1 VTIFRTVLIA
11 LPLLLAACASHEGL
25 YEPACIA
32 YEGDRIELKDGRFEW
47 HRFTDERVVDKDGT
61 IVNSFP
67 DFPKSGTYRI
77 ASGRLELV
85 TDEDLQLD
93 DWFVVER
100 DKQHY
105 LLTAGQHDTFIQSD
119 KLPDCALRLTGTD
132 S

>member
-1 VTIFRTVLIA
+1 MTIFRPTLI
-11 LPLLLAACASHEGL
+11 LLTLLLAACASHEGL

-47 HRFTDERVVDKDGT
+47 HRFTDERVVDNDGT

-85 TDEDLQLD
+85 TDKDMRLD
-93 DWFVVER
+93 DWFVVVR
-100 DKQHY
+100 AKQHY
-105 LLTAGQHDTFIQSD
+105 LLTTSQHATFLKSD
-119 KLPDCALRLTGTD
+119 KLPDCPLRLTRTD

>member
-1 VTIFRTVLIA
+1 MTIYRTVLIA
-11 LPLLLAACASHEGL
+11 LTLLLTACASHEGV

-47 HRFTDERVVDKDGT
+47 HRFTDERVVDKDDT
-61 IVNSFP
+61 IVNPFP
-67 DFPKSGTYRI
+67 DFPKSGSYRI
-77 ASGRLELV
+77 ASGRLELI
-85 TDEDLQLD
+85 TDKDLRLD

-100 DKQHY
+100 EKQHY
-105 LLTAGQHDTFIQSD
+105 LLTAGQHDTYVQSG

>member
-1 VTIFRTVLIA
+1 MTIFRTILIA
-11 LPLLLAACASHEGL
+11 VALLITACANHEGL
-25 YEPACIA
+25 YEPGCIA
-32 YEGDRIELKDGRFEW
+32 YAGDRIELKGGRFEW
-47 HRFTDERVVDKDGT
+47 HRFTDERIVDKDGT
-61 IVNSFP
+61 VVNSFP

-85 TDEDLQLD
+85 TDKDLRLQ

-105 LLTAGQHDTFIQSD
+105 LLTSGQHETFLQSG
-119 KLPDCALRLTGTD
+119 KLPDCALRLTATD

>member
-1 VTIFRTVLIA
+1 MTIVRPTLI
-11 LPLLLAACASHEGL
+11 LLTLLLAACASHEGL
-25 YEPACIA
+25 YEPDCIA

-47 HRFTDERVVDKDGT
+47 HRFTDERVVDNDGT

-85 TDEDLQLD
+85 TDKDMRLD
-93 DWFVVER
+93 DWFVVVR
-100 DKQHY
+100 AKQHY
-105 LLTAGQHDTFIQSD
+105 LLTTSQHATFLKSD
-119 KLPDCALRLTGTD
+119 KLPACALRLTRTD